1 MEAAIRSWGTWPQLP
16 WLGPGT
22 SRVMKVASM
31 DSWTL
36 DPGGSGHKTGSP
48 HPTQLPHFL
57 LFLPTPTLS
66 SALSHYIIFQYP
78 KSYKVYMNITYKDA
92 ASFVGTWKEGWL
104 SKAEEAAAS
113 TSYEKGPRRRGGQRW
128 GLGPRAVAGDVGT
141 PSECHSLRLN

>member
-1 MEAAIRSWGTWPQLP
+1 
-16 WLGPGT
+16 
-22 SRVMKVASM
+22 M

-36 DPGGSGHKTGSP
+36 DPGGAGHETGSP
-48 HPTQLPHFL
+48 HPAQLPHFL

-66 SALSHYIIFQYP
+66 FTLSHYIYLPVSQ
-78 KSYKVYMNITYKDA
+78 KLQSLYMNITYKDA

-113 TSYEKGPRRRGGQRW
+113 TSYEKGPQGRGGQRW

-141 PSECHSLRLN
+141 PSECHGLRLN